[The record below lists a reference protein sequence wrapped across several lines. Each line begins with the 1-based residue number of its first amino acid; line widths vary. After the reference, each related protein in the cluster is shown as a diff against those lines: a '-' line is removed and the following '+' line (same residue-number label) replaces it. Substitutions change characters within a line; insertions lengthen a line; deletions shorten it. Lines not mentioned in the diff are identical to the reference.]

1 MGIMIP
7 QIRAKFRKRN
17 GVPYAVER
25 LTGVQYRCRIC
36 NEVFINEEKF
46 DRHLREEIT
55 GSSKIGVSK
64 KCPNMH
70 DTITSVV
77 YYAEDVLNALKTAN
91 VKKFKSG
98 DTNDSMFARKKRK
111 RSV

>member
-1 MGIMIP
+1 MIP

-25 LTGVQYRCRIC
+25 LAGMQYRCRVC
-36 NEVFINEEKF
+36 NEVFINKEKF
-46 DRHLREEIT
+46 DRHLWSEVT
-55 GSSKIGVSK
+55 GGNKIAVSK
-64 KCPNMH
+64 KCPDMH

-91 VKKFKSG
+91 VRKFKSG
-98 DTNDSMFARKKRK
+98 DTNDSMFARKKKK
-111 RSV
+111 RSS